1 MSRWARSEASA
12 AQTTPRISSFSPS
25 FISRIMDFSPSPPSI
40 PRLRITR
47 HSQLSPLDDD
57 LSRTPTT
64 GPSRLHVLQHEESE
78 DTDATPRL
86 TVSSSLRPRM
96 QLDIYWY

>member
-1 MSRWARSEASA
+1 M
-12 AQTTPRISSFSPS
+12 TISPVLL
-25 FISRIMDFSPSPPSI
+25 P
-40 PRLRITR
+40 
-47 HSQLSPLDDD
+47 
-57 LSRTPTT
+57 
-64 GPSRLHVLQHEESE
+64 HVLQHEESE